1 MSEQEPSLEIRQE
14 NKNNSVFSE
23 RERKNIVVFIKL
35 LSVLIII
42 LVAFIIEALINQHP
56 VFSFLDY
63 YVFEEKSIINGSISI
78 AILFSGILVFGISL
92 GISLLGNCQLNRII
106 DTVNLI
112 GITLILSSFGLC
124 FKSYNWELGMSK
136 YISFVAISSGC
147 ILGFSRILIKD
158 RNLLF
163 SILDLLSFVFC
174 VTGVVLFI
182 K

>member
-1 MSEQEPSLEIRQE
+1 MSEQESSLESIQE

-23 RERKNIVVFIKL
+23 RDRKNKVVFIKL

-42 LVAFIIEALINQHP
+42 LVGLIIEALINQHP

-78 AILFSGILVFGISL
+78 AILFLGIFMFGISL
-92 GISLLGNCQLNRII
+92 GISLLGNSRSNKITG
-106 DTVNLI
+106 TVNLI
-112 GITLILSSFGLC
+112 GITLILSSFGFY
-124 FKSYNWELGMSK
+124 FKSYNWELGISK
-136 YISFVAISSGC
+136 YISFVALSSGC

-174 VTGVVLFI
+174 ITGVVLFI